1 MTFWGIYWKNC
12 SSSLNNGYLKINFT
26 SNKLPNFQKK
36 KKKKKRK
43 KKKKGQNFLRRERKN
58 KRNRPYCKMWKLLK
72 FRFGEK
78 TKTGWTNPREKQW
91 AR

>member
-36 KKKKKRK
+36 KKEK
-43 KKKKGQNFLRRERKN
+43 KKKEKKKDKIFLGGK
-58 KRNRPYCKMWKLLK
+58 
-72 FRFGEK
+72 EK
-78 TKTGWTNPREKQW
+78 TKEIVLIVKCGNC
-91 AR
+91 

>member
-36 KKKKKRK
+36 KEKKKKEK
-43 KKKKGQNFLRRERKN
+43 KKDKIFLGGK
-58 KRNRPYCKMWKLLK
+58 
-72 FRFGEK
+72 EK
-78 TKTGWTNPREKQW
+78 TKEIVLIVKCGNC
-91 AR
+91 